1 MTSGIVLIDKPQGI
15 TSHDAVYRVRRILGT
30 KKVGHAGTL
39 DPMASGLLVLG
50 FNASTRLLHFLVGL
64 DKQYIATFRLG
75 ASTTTD
81 DAEGEVI
88 AANDASRLTASEI
101 DQAIENLTGVIQQ
114 IPSSV
119 SAIKINGK
127 KAYELA
133 RAGEEVELKAREVEV
148 KKFQRSSEP
157 RYEKGFVDFDAVI
170 DCTSGTYIRA
180 LARDLGNTLGVGGHL
195 TALRRTKVGEFSVES
210 ASSLENENLAV
221 ISPETVAG
229 LIFPTAQ
236 LSLDQARDLVHGKRI
251 YIQAKADQLAAIDPA
266 GDLLAILQSTKPGE
280 YKSMAVFPK
289 ESK

>member
-1 MTSGIVLIDKPQGI
+1 MTSGIVLIDKPKGI

-88 AANDASRLTASEI
+88 TTNNASHLTASEI
-101 DQAIENLTGVIQQ
+101 DLAIKNLNGEIQQ

-133 RAGEEVELKAREVEV
+133 RAGEEVELKAREVEI
-148 KKFQRSSEP
+148 KNFERSSEP
-157 RYEKGFVDFDAVI
+157 RHLEGFVDFDAVI

-180 LARDLGNTLGVGGHL
+180 LARDLGNALGVGGHL
-195 TALRRTKVGEFSVES
+195 TALRRTKVGQFSVES
-210 ASSLENENLAV
+210 ANSLENETLTV
-221 ISPETVAG
+221 ISPATVASW
-229 LIFPTAQ
+229 IFPTVE
-236 LSLDQARDLVHGKRI
+236 LSSDQARDLVHGKRI
-251 YIQAKADQLAAIDPA
+251 QIQMQAEQLAAIDPA
-266 GDLLAILQSTKPGE
+266 GELLAILERTKPGE
-280 YKSMAVFPK
+280 YKSMAVFLK
-289 ESK
+289 ESN

>member
-88 AANDASRLTASEI
+88 ASNDASRLTEAEI
-101 DQAIENLTGVIQQ
+101 DQAIENLTGAIQQ

-133 RAGEEVELKAREVEV
+133 RAGEEVEVKAREVEV
-148 KKFQRSSEP
+148 K
-157 RYEKGFVDFDAVI
+157 
-170 DCTSGTYIRA
+170 
-180 LARDLGNTLGVGGHL
+180 
-195 TALRRTKVGEFSVES
+195 
-210 ASSLENENLAV
+210 
-221 ISPETVAG
+221 
-229 LIFPTAQ
+229 
-236 LSLDQARDLVHGKRI
+236 
-251 YIQAKADQLAAIDPA
+251 
-266 GDLLAILQSTKPGE
+266 
-280 YKSMAVFPK
+280 
-289 ESK
+289 

>member
-50 FNASTRLLHFLVGL
+50 VNASTRLLHFLVGL

-81 DAEGEVI
+81 DAEGELV
-88 AANDASRLTASEI
+88 ASSNASHLTASEV
-101 DQAIENLTGVIQQ
+101 DSAIKNLTGVIQQ

-127 KAYELA
+127 RAYELA

-148 KKFQRSSEP
+148 KTFDRSSEL
-157 RYEKGFVDFDAVI
+157 RVQNDFVDFDAII

-180 LARDLGNTLGVGGHL
+180 LARDLGDALGVGGHL
-195 TALRRTKVGEFSVES
+195 TALRRTKVGQFSVES
-210 ASSLENENLAV
+210 ANSLENEDLAV
-221 ISPETVAG
+221 ISPEKVAG
-229 LIFPTAQ
+229 LIFPTVE
-236 LSLDQARDLVHGKRI
+236 LSSEQARDLLHGKRI
-251 YIQAKADQLAAIDPA
+251 QIQAQANQLAAIDPA
-266 GDLLAILQSTKPGE
+266 GDLLAILESTKPGE

-289 ESK
+289 ESN